1 MCFAPL
7 SQTPTNPAEQRAR
20 GMQMAMLGLAA
31 GQGNQRAKA
40 AIQQAVAARRAAQ
53 APSAMR
59 QPATVGG

>member
-40 AIQQAVAARRAAQ
+40 AIQQAVAARRTAQ
-53 APSAMR
+53 APT
-59 QPATVGG
+59 QPTSVPSTGG